1 MIGDVV
7 VVWRVVEV
15 VDVDGVVVGV
25 VVVIEVAFGVVVGV
39 VDGVVWGV
47 VVEVVLVVAVDVIG
61 VVVVFEDSSFELE
74 KPKPIPRPTPVNSNI
89 IDNDARINLLTTK
102 KSRYLS
108 SIHRYSLDK
117 CQIGNIHTL
126 FSFLQD

>member
-7 VVWRVVEV
+7 VVWR
-15 VDVDGVVVGV
+15 
-25 VVVIEVAFGVVVGV
+25 V

-117 CQIGNIHTL
+117 CQIGKYLYLIF
-126 FSFLQD
+126 FSSRLNLLVVNHHSSSNWAA

>member
-7 VVWRVVEV
+7 VVGRVVEV

-47 VVEVVLVVAVDVIG
+47 VVEVVLVVAVDVLG
-61 VVVVFEDSSFELE
+61 VVVVFEDSGFELE
-74 KPKPIPRPTPVNSNI
+74 KPKPIPRPTPVNNNI

-102 KSRYLS
+102 RLGIWVPY
-108 SIHRYSLDK
+108 IDVP
-117 CQIGNIHTL
+117 
-126 FSFLQD
+126 

>member
-7 VVWRVVEV
+7 VVGRVVEV
-15 VDVDGVVVGV
+15 VGGVVG
-25 VVVIEVAFGVVVGV
+25 
-39 VDGVVWGV
+39 
-47 VVEVVLVVAVDVIG
+47 EVVLVVAVDVIW
-61 VVVVFEDSSFELE
+61 VVVVFEESGLEFE

-117 CQIGNIHTL
+117 CQIGKYLYLIF
-126 FSFLQD
+126 FSSRLNLLVVNHHSSSN

>member
-25 VVVIEVAFGVVVGV
+25 VVVIEVAFGVVFGVVVGV

-102 KSRYLS
+102 KIRYFS
-108 SIHRYSLDK
+108 SIHRYHLDK
-117 CQIGNIHTL
+117 YQIGNILT
-126 FSFLQD
+126 

>member
-89 IDNDARINLLTTK
+89 IDNDARINLLTTIK
-102 KSRYLS
+102 CMHMS
-108 SIHRYSLDK
+108 SIHIYSLDK
-117 CQIGNIHTL
+117 C
-126 FSFLQD
+126 